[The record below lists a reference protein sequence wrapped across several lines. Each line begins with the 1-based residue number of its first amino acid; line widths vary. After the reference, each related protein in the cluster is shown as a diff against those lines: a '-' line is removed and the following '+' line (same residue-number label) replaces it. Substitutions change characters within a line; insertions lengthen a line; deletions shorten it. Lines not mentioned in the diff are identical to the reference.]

1 MDTITVTKFE
11 NIKGVKYSRFEVVK
25 RIESR
30 VGEPFEHI
38 PGNPP
43 SHHVLME
50 LENGT
55 RIRVEDVEMVYN
67 DAKLMNYGYGDG
79 VYEANVSP
87 LELRI
92 FELAREL
99 YKK

>member
-1 MDTITVTKFE
+1 MDTITVTRFE
-11 NIKGVKYSRFEVVK
+11 NIKGVKFSCTEVVS
-25 RIESR
+25 RMESQI
-30 VGEPFEHI
+30 GKPFECI

-50 LENGT
+50 LEDGT
-55 RIRVEDVEMVYN
+55 KVRVETVEMVYN
-67 DAKLMNYGYGDG
+67 DAKLMNYSYGEG
-79 VYEANVSP
+79 VYELNCAP

-92 FELAREL
+92 LELAKEL